1 MQKFAKWFDHIFLKR
16 EASLIFP
23 NFTISVFSSSSLSRF
38 FVFSQVGMGCQETVR
53 KMQKKDNFMNCAV
66 HRNCKI
72 WGTILDSPEK
82 TGRFFLENYD
92 DGSNVFTSVS
102 RENTNFTIY
111 NAFRRRRGISV
122 ILSAELSLQNWAEL
136 ISVKA
141 SSLSSPPSICTHTV
155 YTVCRE
161 RDIQQFSL

>member
-1 MQKFAKWFDHIFLKR
+1 MQKFAKWFVHIFLKR

-38 FVFSQVGMGCQETVR
+38 FVFSQGRMGCQETVR

-92 DGSNVFTSVS
+92 DGSNVFTTVS
-102 RENTNFTIY
+102 RENTNFTKTPLEEE
-111 NAFRRRRGISV
+111 G
-122 ILSAELSLQNWAEL
+122 ELASFYLQN
-136 ISVKA
+136 
-141 SSLSSPPSICTHTV
+141 SLCKTG
-155 YTVCRE
+155 
-161 RDIQQFSL
+161 QN

>member
-1 MQKFAKWFDHIFLKR
+1 MQKFAKWFVHIFLKR

-38 FVFSQVGMGCQETVR
+38 FVFSQGRMGCQETVR

-92 DGSNVFTSVS
+92 DGLNIFTTVS
-102 RENTNFTIY
+102 RENTNFTK

-141 SSLSSPPSICTHTV
+141 SSLSSPPSICTHTE